1 MKKKKIIYLNSLD
14 NKFKSFNNVNINK
27 VNNRKITYM
36 TNYANKNR
44 NKNSTNNNY
53 NKEYFFEYGNNSN

>member
-44 NKNSTNNNY
+44 NKSSTNNDY
-53 NKEYFFEYGNNSN
+53 NKEYFFEYGNSSN